1 MIKVKHA
8 SFLKSAS
15 KLSQSPISDKVEIAI
30 LGRSNVGKSSTI
42 NSLTDRKSL
51 AKSSNTP
58 GKTKL
63 INFFDVTFIDDE
75 VEKSFRLVDLP
86 GIGYARVSKSQ
97 KEEWEKSL
105 NNFISKREAITL
117 FIYLIDARHINLEID
132 VGVIEYLNQLGKDI
146 LIIYTKIDKLKKSD
160 VNKLKSQ
167 KREAIFISNSKKIGI
182 DNVRQ
187 AIWERI

>member
-1 MIKVKHA
+1 M
-8 SFLKSAS
+8 
-15 KLSQSPISDKVEIAI
+15 
-30 LGRSNVGKSSTI
+30 
-42 NSLTDRKSL
+42 
-51 AKSSNTP
+51 
-58 GKTKL
+58 
-63 INFFDVTFIDDE
+63 
-75 VEKSFRLVDLP
+75 P

-160 VNKLKSQ
+160 LNKLKSQ
-167 KREAIFISNSKKIGI
+167 KREAIFISNSKKTGI